1 MGVGIRNRLVHR
13 LVYEVF
19 RDGKEIQGRQIH
31 HICGNQWCVNPWHM
45 EAVTQSEHTKAHRII
60 RGVEVKLR
68 FRLGVK
74 VKLNLRPPK
83 LAPEVLRARKRE
95 YRKTYRTLYPDK
107 WRLLK
112 RAQRARYRARLK
124 EKRLH

>member
-1 MGVGIRNRLVHR
+1 
-13 LVYEVF
+13 
-19 RDGKEIQGRQIH
+19 
-31 HICGNQWCVNPWHM
+31 M

-124 EKRLH
+124 EKRLQLWDEQEPAQPVSKS